1 MNKSFLKICKEEI
14 MQKDQKISID
24 PQPFQLIFEPNV
36 STLQNNN
43 EYSIELE
50 EEDQTYLYDYIEKD
64 SFKKKKKIFSSY
76 RKNSF

>member
-64 SFKKKKKIFSSY
+64 SFKKQKKIFSSY